1 MNRKKLLKAVESTAG
16 TAAEKGQAAFDE
28 AVHRIAPYVEQA
40 TEYAAPLARDA
51 SRRSRELAAE
61 AYEHVQP
68 ALAEAQRRGFE
79 LALEAQHRG
88 LDIAAEAYE
97 RVHPRLHEAKR
108 RGARLAADTFDR
120 IHPALDEALDRV
132 TPAVEGTMGRVQPV
146 VDDAMARI
154 PPAVDV
160 ARDRLQRDLLPRFA
174 AALHEAA
181 QLPLALEAGRQ
192 LSEATALLVAEEEP
206 PAKRKRGIGRTLA
219 KIALAG
225 AVLAGVMVAVKKL
238 LGPSDTGWEA
248 HQPSQPYVADPVADV
263 VDDLN
268 DKAAAAAE
276 AAAEATEVT
285 EDAAQDVAEQ
295 VEGAAEAAE
304 EAAQDVVEA
313 VAEATEG
320 DAEGDAEDDASPLA
334 DSPYGEGSYVG
345 ANPPEGFVIKGNER
359 SRKYHVQ
366 GTGGYERTIT
376 DIWFAS
382 SEAAERAGFVKAQ
395 R

>member
-28 AVHRIAPYVEQA
+28 AVHRITPYVEQA
-40 TEYAAPLARDA
+40 ADYVTPIARDA
-51 SRRSRELAAE
+51 TKRGVELAND
-61 AYEHVQP
+61 AYDRVQP
-68 ALAEAQRRGFE
+68 ALVEAQQRGFD
-79 LALEAQHRG
+79 LAMEAQQRG
-88 LDIAAEAYE
+88 MSLAADAYE
-97 RVHPRLHEAKR
+97 RIHPRLHEAKR
-108 RGARLAADTFDR
+108 RGARLAAETFDR

-132 TPAVEGTMGRVQPV
+132 TPAVEGTVGRVQPV
-146 VDDAMARI
+146 VDDAMSRI

-160 ARDRLQRDLLPRFA
+160 ARDRVQRDLLPRFA
-174 AALHEAA
+174 AALHDAA
-181 QLPLALEAGRQ
+181 ELPLALEA
-192 LSEATALLVAEEEP
+192 SERLAAATAVLVSAAAP
-206 PAKRKRGIGRTLA
+206 PAKPKRGIGRTIA

-248 HQPSQPYVADPVADV
+248 HEPSTPYVADPVADV
-263 VDDLN
+263 VDDLT

-276 AAAEATEVT
+276 S
-285 EDAAQDVAEQ
+285 
-295 VEGAAEAAE
+295 
-304 EAAQDVVEA
+304 
-313 VAEATEG
+313 VAEATEEAV
-320 DAEGDAEDDASPLA
+320 DAVADATEAVGEAVAEQAADAVEDVRDAVADAGEDDASPLA
-334 DSPYGEGSYVG
+334 GSPYGEGSYVG
-345 ANPPEGFVIKGNER
+345 ANPPEGFAIKGNER

-382 SEAAERAGFVKAQ
+382 PEAAEQAGFVKAQ